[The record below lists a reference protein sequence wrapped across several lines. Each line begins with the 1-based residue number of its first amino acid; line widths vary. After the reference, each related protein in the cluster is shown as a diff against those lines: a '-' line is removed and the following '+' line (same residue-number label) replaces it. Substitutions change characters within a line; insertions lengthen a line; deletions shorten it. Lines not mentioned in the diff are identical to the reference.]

1 MSLYKKIKALGVE
14 DDVKV
19 NFSIEEGAEVFHF
32 NETHIE
38 TAMSQT
44 GFAYTLAEA
53 ITDGVLYKKGNHIL
67 DEMRE
72 EELLE
77 EYERGED
84 DSGGFT
90 AFVSEVI
97 ENEHWNYCWF
107 DHSTEK
113 YDHKRG
119 YTELSAEFD
128 IPLADLKDDPYPLI
142 GWKASVQ
149 TPNGYLT
156 VER

>member
-1 MSLYKKIKALGVE
+1 LSLYKKIKSLGVE
-14 DDVKV
+14 DDTTVT
-19 NFSIEEGAEVFHF
+19 FSYEDGCDVFHF

-44 GFAYTLAEA
+44 GFATTLAEA
-53 ITDGVLYKKGNHIL
+53 VAEGILYKNGNEIL

-72 EELLE
+72 EGLLD
-77 EYERGED
+77 EYERGDEA
-84 DSGGFT
+84 FT
-90 AFVSEVI
+90 DFVSEVI
-97 ENEHWNYCWF
+97 EENHWNYCWF
-107 DHSTEK
+107 EHSTEK

-119 YTELSAEFD
+119 YTELSAEFAV
-128 IPLADLKDDPYPLI
+128 PLSELKDELYPLP

-156 VER
+156 VDR

>member
-1 MSLYKKIKALGVE
+1 MSLYEKIKALGVE

-19 NFSIEEGAEVFHF
+19 NFSYEDGCDVLHYTEEEV
-32 NETHIE
+32 E

-44 GFAYTLAEA
+44 GFAFTLAEA
-53 ITDGVLYKKGNHIL
+53 ITDGVLYSKGNSIL
-67 DEMRE
+67 EEMRDE
-72 EELLE
+72 GLLD

-97 ENEHWNYCWF
+97 ENEHWNFGWIE
-107 DHSTEK
+107 HSTEK

-128 IPLADLKDDPYPLI
+128 VPLADLKDDPYPLI

>member
-19 NFSIEEGAEVFHF
+19 NFAREEGADVFHYT
-32 NETHIE
+32 ETEVE
-38 TAMSQT
+38 TAMGET

-53 ITDGVLYKKGNHIL
+53 ITSGVLYNKGNSIL
-67 DEMRE
+67 DEMRDE
-72 EELLE
+72 GLLD
-77 EYERGED
+77 EYERGAEA
-84 DSGGFT
+84 FT
-90 AFVSEVI
+90 DFVSEVI
-97 ENEHWNYCWF
+97 SEEHWNFGWIE
-107 DHSTEK
+107 HTTEK

-119 YTELSAEFD
+119 FTELSAEFD
-128 IPLADLKDDPYPLI
+128 VPLADLKDDPYPLI

>member
-1 MSLYKKIKALGVE
+1 MSLYKKIKSLGVE
-14 DDVKV
+14 DDTTVT
-19 NFSIEEGAEVFHF
+19 FSYEDGCDVFHF

-44 GFAYTLAEA
+44 GFATTLAEA
-53 ITDGVLYKKGNHIL
+53 VAEGILYKNGNEIL

-72 EELLE
+72 EELLD
-77 EYERGED
+77 EYERGDE
-84 DSGGFT
+84 S
-90 AFVSEVI
+90 FVEFVAEVI
-97 ENEHWNYCWF
+97 EENHWNFGWIE
-107 DHSTEK
+107 HSTEK

-128 IPLADLKDDPYPLI
+128 IPLADLKNDPMPLI

-156 VER
+156 VDR

>member
-19 NFSIEEGAEVFHF
+19 NFSREEGADVFHYT
-32 NETHIE
+32 ETEVE
-38 TAMSQT
+38 TAMGET

-53 ITDGVLYKKGNHIL
+53 ITSGVLYENGNEIL

-72 EELLE
+72 EGLLD
-77 EYERGED
+77 EYERGDEA
-84 DSGGFT
+84 FT
-90 AFVSEVI
+90 DFVSEVI
-97 ENEHWNYCWF
+97 EENHWNFGWIE
-107 DHSTEK
+107 HSTEK

-128 IPLADLKDDPYPLI
+128 IALADLKDNPSPLS
-142 GWKASVQ
+142 GWKTSVQ

>member
-1 MSLYKKIKALGVE
+1 MSLYEKIKALGVE

-19 NFSIEEGAEVFHF
+19 NFSYEDGCDVLHYTEEEV
-32 NETHIE
+32 E

-44 GFAYTLAEA
+44 GFAFTLAEA
-53 ITDGVLYKKGNHIL
+53 ITDGVLYRKGNSIL
-67 DEMRE
+67 DEMRDE
-72 EELLE
+72 GLLD

-90 AFVSEVI
+90 CFVSEVI
-97 ENEHWNYCWF
+97 ESEHWNFGWIE
-107 DHSTEK
+107 HSTEK

-119 YTELSAEFD
+119 FTSLSAEFD
-128 IPLADLKDDPYPLI
+128 IPLADLKSDPMPLI
-142 GWKASVQ
+142 GWTASVQ
-149 TPNGYLT
+149 TPNGHLT

>member
-1 MSLYKKIKALGVE
+1 MSLYKKIKSLGVE
-14 DDVKV
+14 DDTTVT
-19 NFSIEEGAEVFHF
+19 FSYEDGCDVFHF

-44 GFAYTLAEA
+44 GFATTLAEA
-53 ITDGVLYKKGNHIL
+53 VAEGILYKNGNEIL

-72 EELLE
+72 EELLD
-77 EYERGED
+77 EYERGDE
-84 DSGGFT
+84 S
-90 AFVSEVI
+90 FVEFVAEVI
-97 ENEHWNYCWF
+97 EENHWNYCWF
-107 DHSTEK
+107 EHSTEK

-119 YTELSAEFD
+119 YTELSAECAV
-128 IPLADLKDDPYPLI
+128 PLPELKEELYPLP

-156 VER
+156 VDR

>member
-1 MSLYKKIKALGVE
+1 MSLYEKIKALGVE
-14 DDVKV
+14 DDTKV

-38 TAMSQT
+38 TAMGET

-53 ITDGVLYKKGNHIL
+53 ITSGVLYENGNEIL

-72 EELLE
+72 EGLLD
-77 EYERGED
+77 EYERGDEA
-84 DSGGFT
+84 FT
-90 AFVSEVI
+90 DFVSEVI
-97 ENEHWNYCWF
+97 ESELWNFGWIE
-107 DHSTEK
+107 HSTEK

-119 YTELSAEFD
+119 FTELSAEFD
-128 IPLADLKDDPYPLI
+128 IPLADLKNDPMPLI

-156 VER
+156 VDR

>member
-19 NFSIEEGAEVFHF
+19 NFSREEGADVFHF

-38 TAMSQT
+38 TAMGET

-53 ITDGVLYKKGNHIL
+53 ITDGVLYQNGNEIL

-72 EELLE
+72 EGLLDN
-77 EYERGED
+77 YERGDE
-84 DSGGFT
+84 SFT
-90 AFVSEVI
+90 DFVSEVI
-97 ENEHWNYCWF
+97 ESEHWNFGWIE
-107 DHSTEK
+107 HSTEK

-119 YTELSAEFD
+119 FTSLSAEFD
-128 IPLADLKDDPYPLI
+128 IPLADLKDDPMPLI
-142 GWKASVQ
+142 GWTASVQ
-149 TPNGYLT
+149 TPNGHLT

>member
-19 NFSIEEGAEVFHF
+19 NFSYEEGCDVLHYTEEEV
-32 NETHIE
+32 E
-38 TAMSQT
+38 TAMNQT

-53 ITDGVLYKKGNHIL
+53 ITDGVLYNKGNSIL
-67 DEMRE
+67 EEMRDE
-72 EELLE
+72 GLLD

-90 AFVSEVI
+90 DFVSEGI
-97 ENEHWNYCWF
+97 SEEHWNYGWF
-107 DHSTEK
+107 EYSTEK

-128 IPLADLKDDPYPLI
+128 IPLADLKDDPHPLI

>member
-1 MSLYKKIKALGVE
+1 LSLYKKIKSLGVE
-14 DDVKV
+14 DDAKV
-19 NFSIEEGAEVFHF
+19 TFSYEDGADVMHYTETEV
-32 NETHIE
+32 E

-53 ITDGVLYKKGNHIL
+53 ITQGVLYKKGNEIL
-67 DEMRE
+67 DEMRD
-72 EELLE
+72 EELLD
-77 EYERGED
+77 EYERGDEA
-84 DSGGFT
+84 FT
-90 AFVSEVI
+90 DFVSEVI
-97 ENEHWNYCWF
+97 SEEHWNYGWF
-107 DHSTEK
+107 EYSTEK

-128 IPLADLKDDPYPLI
+128 IPLADLKDDPMPLI

>member
-107 DHSTEK
+107 DHSTET

>member
-1 MSLYKKIKALGVE
+1 MSLYDKIRALGVPE
-14 DDVKV
+14 DAKV
-19 NFSIEEGAEVFHF
+19 NFSYEEGAEVFHF

-38 TAMSQT
+38 TAMSET

-53 ITDGVLYKKGNHIL
+53 ITSGVLYENGNEIL

-72 EELLE
+72 EGLLD
-77 EYERGED
+77 EYERGDEA
-84 DSGGFT
+84 FT
-90 AFVSEVI
+90 DFVSEVI
-97 ENEHWNYCWF
+97 EENHWNFGWIE
-107 DHSTEK
+107 HSTEK

-119 YTELSAEFD
+119 FTELSAEFD
-128 IPLADLKDDPYPLI
+128 IPLADLKNDPMPLI

-156 VER
+156 VDR

>member
-128 IPLADLKDDPYPLI
+128 IPLADLKNDPYPLI

>member
-1 MSLYKKIKALGVE
+1 MSLYKKIKSLGVE
-14 DDVKV
+14 DDTTVT
-19 NFSIEEGAEVFHF
+19 FSYEDGCDVFHF

-44 GFAYTLAEA
+44 GFATTLAEA
-53 ITDGVLYKKGNHIL
+53 VAEGILYKNGNEIL

-72 EELLE
+72 EGLLD
-77 EYERGED
+77 EYERGDEA
-84 DSGGFT
+84 FT
-90 AFVSEVI
+90 DFVSEVI
-97 ENEHWNYCWF
+97 EENHWNFGWIE
-107 DHSTEK
+107 HSTEK

-119 YTELSAEFD
+119 FTELSAEFD
-128 IPLADLKDDPYPLI
+128 IPLADLKNDPYPLI

-156 VER
+156 VDR

>member
-1 MSLYKKIKALGVE
+1 MSLYDKIKALGVE

-19 NFSIEEGAEVFHF
+19 NFSYEEGCDVLHYTEEEV
-32 NETHIE
+32 E

-53 ITDGVLYKKGNHIL
+53 ITQGVLYEKGNTIL
-67 DEMRE
+67 DEMRD
-72 EELLE
+72 EELLD
-77 EYERGED
+77 EYERGDEA
-84 DSGGFT
+84 FT
-90 AFVSEVI
+90 DFVADVISE
-97 ENEHWNYCWF
+97 EHWNFGWIE
-107 DHSTEK
+107 HSTEK

-128 IPLADLKDDPYPLI
+128 IPLVDLKNDPHPLI

-149 TPNGYLT
+149 TPNGHLT

>member
-1 MSLYKKIKALGVE
+1 MSLYEKIKALGVE

-19 NFSIEEGAEVFHF
+19 NFSYEDGCDVLHYTEEEV
-32 NETHIE
+32 E

-53 ITDGVLYKKGNHIL
+53 ITQGVLYEKGNTIL
-67 DEMRE
+67 DEMRD
-72 EELLE
+72 EELLD
-77 EYERGED
+77 EYDRGDEA
-84 DSGGFT
+84 FT
-90 AFVSEVI
+90 DFVAEVI
-97 ENEHWNYCWF
+97 SEEHWNFGWIE
-107 DHSTEK
+107 HSTEK

-128 IPLADLKDDPYPLI
+128 IPLADLKSDPHPLI

-149 TPNGYLT
+149 TPSGYLA

>member
-1 MSLYKKIKALGVE
+1 MSLYEKIKALGVE
-14 DDVKV
+14 DNVNV

-38 TAMSQT
+38 TAMSET
-44 GFAYTLAEA
+44 NFAYTLAEA
-53 ITDGVLYKKGNHIL
+53 ITEGVLYRNGNEIL
-67 DEMRE
+67 EEMRTE
-72 EELLE
+72 GLLDD
-77 EYERGED
+77 YERGDEA
-84 DSGGFT
+84 FT
-90 AFVSEVI
+90 DFVAEVI
-97 ENEHWNYCWF
+97 EENHWNYGWI

-119 YTELSAEFD
+119 YTNLSAEFD
-128 IPLADLKDDPYPLI
+128 IPLADLKNDPYPLI

-156 VER
+156 VDR